1 MKKLSSLTAI
11 IILLCLGFALCL
23 TACIPFGTI
32 SKSKKIN
39 IDDMQLVFEDNFDG
53 ELDKSVWKTS
63 FEQPIR
69 RGGYWTDEQTFT
81 KDGNLIIRTEYL
93 ENGKHGNGWYTGT
106 CLSQSLKEFKY
117 GYFEVSCKAPAAE
130 GLWSA
135 FWLQSNSMA
144 NNLYT
149 ENGKTGAEID
159 IMESPYYNDPTLPSD
174 KYRNT
179 TLHTIHVDGYG
190 EQHSSTNSKYM
201 KVQKNMYAEFN
212 TYGLLW
218 TEKEYIFYINGYE
231 SWRTSFGV
239 SQVPEF
245 LWLSVEI
252 AGESGS
258 GNPSNPNNQ
267 FTWAG
272 EITNNPSSA
281 MPADFVIDYVKVYQY
296 K

>member
-1 MKKLSSLTAI
+1 
-11 IILLCLGFALCL
+11 
-23 TACIPFGTI
+23 
-32 SKSKKIN
+32 
-39 IDDMQLVFEDNFDG
+39 MQLVFEDNFDG

-106 CLSQSLKEFKY
+106 CLSQILKEFKY

-149 ENGKTGAEID
+149 DNGKTGAEID

-201 KVQKNMYAEFN
+201 KVQKNDILYLF
-212 TYGLLW
+212 
-218 TEKEYIFYINGYE
+218 
-231 SWRTSFGV
+231 
-239 SQVPEF
+239 
-245 LWLSVEI
+245 
-252 AGESGS
+252 
-258 GNPSNPNNQ
+258 
-267 FTWAG
+267 
-272 EITNNPSSA
+272 
-281 MPADFVIDYVKVYQY
+281 
-296 K
+296 

>member
-1 MKKLSSLTAI
+1 MKKVPLYLIAI
-11 IILLCLGFALCL
+11 ILVSVLLSVFL
-23 TACIPFGTI
+23 TGCSPFGKIKKHKTI
-32 SKSKKIN
+32 DLSN
-39 IDDMQLVFEDNFDG
+39 MQLVFEDNFDG
-53 ELDKSVWKTS
+53 ELDKNVWQTS

-81 KDGNLIIRTEYL
+81 ENGNLIIRTEYK
-93 ENGKHGNGWYTGT
+93 EDGKHGAGWYTGT
-106 CLSQSLKEFKY
+106 LLSQNIKEFKY
-117 GYFEVSCKAPAAE
+117 GYFEVRCKAPAAE

-135 FWLQSNSMA
+135 FWLQSNRMA

-149 ENGKTGAEID
+149 NDGANGAEID
-159 IMESPYYNDPTLPSD
+159 IMESPYYNDPTLPAD
-174 KYRNT
+174 QYRNT
-179 TLHTIHVDGYG
+179 TLHTVHVNGYG
-190 EQHSSTNSKYM
+190 DDHLSENSKYF
-201 KVQKNMYAEFN
+201 KVNKNMYTEFN

-218 TEKEYIFYINGYE
+218 TEKEYIFYINGCE

-258 GNPSNPNNQ
+258 ANPSNPNNK

-272 EITNNPSSA
+272 EITNNPKSA
-281 MPADFVIDYVKVYQY
+281 MPADFVVDYVKVYQY
-296 K
+296 